1 MNIIITSEKLIHEIQ
16 DEFNKLFPFL
26 KIEFFIK
33 SVINSKE
40 TINKISSL
48 LTIGNVDKTRG
59 SKEMEVSP
67 CMTVKE
73 FENNFENKFGMYA
86 QLYRKSGNLWQEIT
100 ITDNWTMQQQD
111 EAGNEISTIINRDSL
126 Y

>member
-67 CMTVKE
+67 YMTVKE

>member
-48 LTIGNVDKTRG
+48 LTIGNGDKTRG

-67 CMTVKE
+67 YMTVKE